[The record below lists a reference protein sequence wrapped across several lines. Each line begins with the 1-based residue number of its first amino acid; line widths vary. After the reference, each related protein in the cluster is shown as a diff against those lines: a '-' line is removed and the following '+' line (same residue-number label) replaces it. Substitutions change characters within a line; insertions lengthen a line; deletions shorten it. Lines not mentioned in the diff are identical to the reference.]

1 MGVLPMLNLITMI
14 LINKEKNI
22 WETHDGKWTNDVQ
35 VIDDMVYDNEVGKWV
50 HIDEYGDN
58 IFPIQL

>member
-1 MGVLPMLNLITMI
+1 MI

-22 WETHDGKWTNDVQ
+22 WETSDGKWTNDVK
-35 VIDDMVYDNEVGKWV
+35 VIDEMVYDNEVGKWI
-50 HIDEYGDN
+50 HIDEYGGN

>member
-1 MGVLPMLNLITMI
+1 MI

-22 WETHDGKWTNDVQ
+22 WETSDGKWTNSVK
-35 VIDDMVYDNEVGKWV
+35 VIDDMVYDNEVGKWI
-50 HIDEYGDN
+50 HIDEYGGN

>member
-1 MGVLPMLNLITMI
+1 MI

-35 VIDDMVYDNEVGKWV
+35 VIDEMVYDNEVGKWI
-50 HIDEYGDN
+50 HIDEYGN
-58 IFPIQL
+58 NTFPIQL

>member
-1 MGVLPMLNLITMI
+1 MTML

-22 WETHDGKWTNDVQ
+22 WETSDGKWTNSVK
-35 VIDDMVYDNEVGKWV
+35 VIDDMVYDTEVDKWI

-58 IFPIQL
+58 ILPIKL

>member
-1 MGVLPMLNLITMI
+1 ML

-22 WETHDGKWTNDVQ
+22 WETSDGKWTNSVK
-35 VIDDMVYDNEVGKWV
+35 VIDDMVYDTEVDKWI

-58 IFPIQL
+58 ILPIKL

>member
-1 MGVLPMLNLITMI
+1 MI

-22 WETHDGKWTNDVQ
+22 WETRDGKWTNNVQ
-35 VIDDMVYDNEVGKWV
+35 VIDEMVYDNEVGKWT
-50 HIDEYGDN
+50 HIDEYGGN